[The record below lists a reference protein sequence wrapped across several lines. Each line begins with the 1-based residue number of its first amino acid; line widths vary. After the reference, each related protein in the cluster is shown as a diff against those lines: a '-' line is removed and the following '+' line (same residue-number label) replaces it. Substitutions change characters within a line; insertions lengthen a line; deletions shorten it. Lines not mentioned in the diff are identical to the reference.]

1 MRCSEYLHFRSCRK
15 TMRIWRSLMM
25 AEDVSVGMWTS
36 EVVLLGPVPDIV
48 MAFNTG
54 AAPSQW

>member
-1 MRCSEYLHFRSCRK
+1 
-15 TMRIWRSLMM
+15 MM